1 MNQTTLDDFRTRY
14 GPWALVAG
22 ASDGLGAEFA
32 TQLAANNFYL
42 ILVARRADKLAQLA
56 ARLTGDYGVQVR
68 TLSLDLAQ
76 AEAVEAI
83 LAQTQGLEI
92 GLLVYNAGTSVIGPF
107 EENPLEAHLREL
119 DLNCRSPLVLVHAL
133 GRSMMMRHRGGV
145 VLLSS
150 LSAILG
156 SALISNYAATKAY
169 SLILAE
175 GLWEEW
181 RQQGVDVLACC
192 PAAIRTPN
200 YLASLSKQS
209 GRPPIPPMSP
219 QAVAAEALA
228 ALGKQATLVPG
239 RRNRM
244 SAFLLG
250 RVLPRKLALSLT
262 GRALRS
268 LYGSG
273 LKRN

>member
-1 MNQTTLDDFRTRY
+1 MNQTAQDDFRTRY

-32 TQLAANNFYL
+32 AQLAAKRL
-42 ILVARRADKLAQLA
+42 HLVLVARRAEKLAQLA
-56 ARLTGDYGVQVR
+56 ARLTGDYGIQVR

-76 AEAVEAI
+76 AESVGAL
-83 LAQTQGLEI
+83 LAQTQELEI
-92 GLLVYNAGTSVIGPF
+92 GLLVYNAAASVIGPF
-107 EENPLEAHLREL
+107 EENALEAHLREL

-133 GRSMMMRHRGGV
+133 GRSMMARRRGGV
-145 VLLSS
+145 VLMSS
-150 LSAILG
+150 LSATLG

-181 RQQGVDVLACC
+181 RRQGVDVLACC

-200 YLASLSKQS
+200 YLSSLSKQS
-209 GRPPIPPMSP
+209 GRPPVPPMSP

-239 RRNRM
+239 RRNRV
-244 SAFLLG
+244 SAFLMG

-262 GRALRS
+262 GRVLRG
-268 LYGSG
+268 LYASKQ
-273 LKRN
+273 KRN

>member
-1 MNQTTLDDFRTRY
+1 MNQTAQDDFRTRY

-32 TQLAANNFYL
+32 AQLAAKSL
-42 ILVARRADKLAQLA
+42 HLVLVARRAEKLAQLA
-56 ARLTGDYGVQVR
+56 ARLIGDYGIQVR

-76 AEAVEAI
+76 VESVGAL
-83 LAQTQGLEI
+83 LAQTHELEI
-92 GLLVYNAGTSVIGPF
+92 GLLVYNAAASVIGPF
-107 EENPLEAHLREL
+107 EENALEAHLREL

-133 GRSMMMRHRGGV
+133 GRSMVARRRGGV
-145 VLLSS
+145 VLMSS
-150 LSAILG
+150 LSATLG

-181 RQQGVDVLACC
+181 RRQGVDVLACC

-200 YLASLSKQS
+200 YLSSLSKQS
-209 GRPPIPPMSP
+209 GRPPVPPMSP

-239 RRNRM
+239 RRNRV
-244 SAFLLG
+244 SAFLMG

-262 GRALRS
+262 GRVLRG
-268 LYGSG
+268 LYASKQ
-273 LKRN
+273 KRN